1 MTEQEKTE
9 EQLPKSM
16 TVRRTLRFSES
27 FELAQG
33 EHLDT
38 KFPEG
43 LSEYVI
49 QKLERYVADGTIVL
63 RGGFELPKFVPPKSP
78 EAPASAEPGKK

>member
-1 MTEQEKTE
+1 MTEQAKTE

-27 FELAQG
+27 FELGQG
-33 EHLDT
+33 EHLDP

-43 LSEYVI
+43 LPEYVV
-49 QKLERYVADGTIVL
+49 QKLGHYVADGTIVL
-63 RGGFELPKFVPPKSP
+63 KGGVELPKLAPPK
-78 EAPASAEPGKK
+78 AEPVKK